1 MDRAPARRATVAAIV
16 GPPLPPAAPIPSSPS
31 KKIFSA
37 ALLSDAPPE
46 AKDGTV
52 LKLYS
57 PNKEGLLP
65 SEAFR
70 DAVEWLAGELGA
82 R

>member
-1 MDRAPARRATVAAIV
+1 VAILSPPRAPGA
-16 GPPLPPAAPIPSSPS
+16 PASAIPSSLS
-31 KKIFSA
+31 KKVLLA
-37 ALLSDAPPE
+37 ALLSAEPLE
-46 AKDGTV
+46 AGDGTV

-57 PNKEGLLP
+57 PNAKGLLP

-70 DAVEWLAGELGA
+70 DAVEWLAGELGT